1 MINLRNDYASI
12 AHPKILN
19 KMVELQNNTYVGYG
33 LDEISDAAKKIIQ
46 QEVGK
51 PNAEVCFLVGGT
63 ITNKVLISHILRP
76 YEAVVSVESGHIN
89 VHETGTI
96 EQGGHKIITV
106 PHHLGKMRVEDLHQA
121 VNSHTD
127 EHMVKPKLV
136 YVTQATEYGTLYTKQ
151 ELLEI
156 SQYCRDHDLY
166 LFLDGARLGVALA
179 TNKTD
184 LTMKDIADMVD
195 AFYIGGTKC
204 GALLGEALVIM
215 NDQMKKEIRYSIK
228 HFGGMYAKGFVAGI
242 QFKTLF
248 EDGLYYEL
256 ASKQNQL
263 ASMLTKGLKDLGVK
277 FLMETETNQ
286 LFPIFSNYVIEE
298 LEKEISFE
306 MWGKGEKESAIRF
319 VCHYLL
325 TETDILKALET
336 VGKALSK

>member
-19 KMVELQNNTYVGYG
+19 KMVELQNNTFVGYG
-33 LDEISDAAKKIIQ
+33 LDEISDAAKLIIQ
-46 QEVGK
+46 KEVGQ

-63 ITNKVLISHILRP
+63 ITNKVLISHILKP

-106 PHHLGKMRVEDLHQA
+106 PHHLGKMKVADLKRA
-121 VNSHTD
+121 VMMHTD

-136 YVTQATEYGTLYTKQ
+136 YITQATEYGTLYTKQ
-151 ELLEI
+151 ELQEI
-156 SQYCRDHDLY
+156 SEYCKEHNLY
-166 LFLDGARLGVALA
+166 LFVDGARLGVAL
-179 TNKTD
+179 TTEHTD
-184 LTMKDIADMVD
+184 LTIKDLAVMTD

-215 NDQMKKEIRYSIK
+215 NEEMKHEIRYSIK

-248 EDGLYYEL
+248 EDGLYYQIARCQNDL
-256 ASKQNQL
+256 ASN
-263 ASMLTKGLKDLGVK
+263 LTKGLKELGVK

-286 LFPIFSNYVIEE
+286 IFPIFSNEIIKK
-298 LEKEISFE
+298 LEKHLMFE
-306 MWGKGEKESAIRF
+306 LWEKGENESTIRF

-325 TETDILKALET
+325 TESDIKKALEIIQEQ
-336 VGKALSK
+336 L